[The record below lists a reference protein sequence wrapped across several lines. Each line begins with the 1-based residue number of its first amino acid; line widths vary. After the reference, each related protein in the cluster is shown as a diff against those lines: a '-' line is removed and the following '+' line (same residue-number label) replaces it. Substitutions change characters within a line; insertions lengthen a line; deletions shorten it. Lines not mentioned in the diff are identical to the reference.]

1 MPDYYIWVSHEE
13 ERSNVPNL
21 GYASSSY
28 KNITYVD
35 QFSSMTEMAYDAHM
49 QPCDMV
55 PFDAIYEEDP
65 NEEAKK
71 FYETLAAGN
80 QPIYEAATKSRLS
93 IAIRLL
99 AARTSCRATE
109 KSINYFIQQILDVA
123 PKNNCIPKNFYEAKK
138 VVSSLGMKVVT
149 YQPDNTNLN
158 RIK

>member
-1 MPDYYIWVSHEE
+1 MDRHYFTLDGGIRCPCVKCKCEKILKPIYVRAHLLKFGFMPDYYIWVSHEE

-109 KSINYFIQQILDVA
+109 KSINYFIQ
-123 PKNNCIPKNFYEAKK
+123 
-138 VVSSLGMKVVT
+138 
-149 YQPDNTNLN
+149 
-158 RIK
+158 